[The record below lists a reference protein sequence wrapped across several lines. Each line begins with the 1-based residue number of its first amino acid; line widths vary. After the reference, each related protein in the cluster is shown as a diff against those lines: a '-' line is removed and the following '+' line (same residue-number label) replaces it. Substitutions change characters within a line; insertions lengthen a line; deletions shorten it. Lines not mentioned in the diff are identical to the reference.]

1 MLNPWR
7 RVLVETMR
15 WYVRSGSVRRGRD
28 RLVSWGCGLLPDAPE
43 VARSLDGRKFT
54 LEFPRDRGWEY
65 LYFAGTFE
73 AGTTNVVRRLL
84 RPDDVTF
91 DVGANIVS
99 EEPSDGK
106 ALPIGQFDGR
116 HRPTRRNGSSG
127 SPT

>member
-1 MLNPWR
+1 
-7 RVLVETMR
+7 MR

-73 AGTTNVVRRLL
+73 AGATNVVRRLL
-84 RPDDVTF
+84 RPHDVTF
-91 DVGANIVS
+91 FVGADICWYTTLLCLY
-99 EEPSDGK
+99 P
-106 ALPIGQFDGR
+106 PPR
-116 HRPTRRNGSSG
+116 HRHSFQPPKTRY
-127 SPT
+127 TT